1 MCLLVPCCSG
11 CQQPGPGRGGQEGTA
26 LAAAV
31 PGQVLL
37 LGVRAAPERARAVPS
52 PTLKMPGK
60 DARPALLS
68 SQRRRRRDKCKNHPT
83 ALPAHCTHTAN
94 ASMLFYPGLPMAPC
108 VNTASTHTR
117 AKSGSS
123 ARKTHIWESTA
134 DFHAF
139 ILCKV
144 GFIKAGRVTP
154 SVRGALLPSG

>member
-11 CQQPGPGRGGQEGTA
+11 CQKPGPGRGGQEGTA

-37 LGVRAAPERARAVPS
+37 LGVRTAPEGTRAVPS
-52 PTLKMPGK
+52 PTHTMQGK
-60 DARPALLS
+60 DARPSLLS
-68 SQRRRRRDKCKNHPT
+68 SQGRRRRRRDKCKNHPK

-123 ARKTHIWESTA
+123 ACKTHIWEAQQT
-134 DFHAF
+134 FMH
-139 ILCKV
+139 LCYAKWV
-144 GFIKAGRVTP
+144 
-154 SVRGALLPSG
+154 LLKLEG